1 MLQRVGFNGCIGL
14 LMDWDVIEGNL
25 KSKIERL
32 NGVRNQLAHSWSEQ
46 DVYYKFEGKHIRLNE
61 SLDQFRIDAK
71 EVWVEVWV
79 ELIKIYMQA
88 EVKDLGRLLVK
99 LDDYNTF
106 DAWTEIS
113 KRHNIGG
120 KGAF

>member
-1 MLQRVGFNGCIGL
+1 MLQRVGFNGRIGL

-106 DAWTEIS
+106 DAWTKIS